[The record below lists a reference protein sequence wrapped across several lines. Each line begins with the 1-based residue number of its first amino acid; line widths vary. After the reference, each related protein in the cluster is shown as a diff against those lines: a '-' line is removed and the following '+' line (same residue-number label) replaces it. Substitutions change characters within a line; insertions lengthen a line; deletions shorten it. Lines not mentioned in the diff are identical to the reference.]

1 MARIS
6 MKVSLVA
13 VLLLF
18 SVLGVSQAA
27 AAEPNIQYPGPL
39 VSTSWV
45 AQHLQTIENPNQTQI
60 RLVEVSPGG
69 TYASGHIPGAV
80 HVTMGELFAP
90 QTDHMVLDYTQMKL
104 VLKTLG
110 VTHNTKIILYDE
122 GPLFYAARFY
132 WTLSYWNIGNV
143 SIMNGGTGVWKSEGR
158 PLTKVVPAVKQ
169 LSYTLKYP
177 PDTKID
183 ALLHPDVMYALA
195 TGNAIFLDSRPEAYY
210 NGSKFLP
217 QMWERGGH
225 IPGAVYVAAPEGI
238 VTTHS
243 LANGKLLSDAQL
255 KTIYE
260 SKGVTPNKSIITYC
274 NTGVRAA
281 LNWFV
286 LSQVLKYPNVKNY
299 DGSMRQYSN
308 DFYLPMQP
316 SSFDYYKNLQNPLSA
331 MNAGQGKMNAKISQL
346 SSKVSE
352 ISKVKAKITGF
363 ASTQSMVG
371 SYIIAIIAIIIAV
384 ASIVGRKK

>member
-1 MARIS
+1 MARITLRI
-6 MKVSLVA
+6 SLFA
-13 VLLLF
+13 ALLLF
-18 SVLGVSQAA
+18 SVLSVSQVA

-45 AQHLQTIENPNQTQI
+45 AQHLQTIENVSQTQI
-60 RLVEVSPGG
+60 RLVEVSPGN
-69 TYASGHIPGAV
+69 TYANGHIPGAV

-90 QTDHMVLDYTQMKL
+90 GTDHMVLDYSQMKL

-110 VTHNTKIILYDE
+110 VTHNTKTVLYDE

-183 ALLHPDVMYALA
+183 ALLHPDVMYGLA
-195 TGNAIFLDSRPEAYY
+195 TGKVLFLDSRPQAYY
-210 NGSKFLP
+210 NGSKFLTN
-217 QMWERGGH
+217 MWERAGH
-225 IPGAVYVAAPEGI
+225 IPGAVYIAEPEEVI
-238 VTTHS
+238 KY
-243 LANGKLLSDAQL
+243 GKLLSDAEL
-255 KTIYE
+255 KKIFE
-260 SKGVTPNKSIITYC
+260 SKGVTPNKSIITYG
-274 NTGVRAA
+274 NTGVGAS
-281 LNWFV
+281 LGWFI
-286 LSQVLKYPNVKNY
+286 LTQVLKYPNVKNY
-299 DGSMRQYSN
+299 DGSMRQYAN

-316 SSFDYYKNLQNPLSA
+316 SSFDYYKNFPQTPLSEL
-331 MNAGQGKMNAKISQL
+331 NAGQGKMNAKISQL